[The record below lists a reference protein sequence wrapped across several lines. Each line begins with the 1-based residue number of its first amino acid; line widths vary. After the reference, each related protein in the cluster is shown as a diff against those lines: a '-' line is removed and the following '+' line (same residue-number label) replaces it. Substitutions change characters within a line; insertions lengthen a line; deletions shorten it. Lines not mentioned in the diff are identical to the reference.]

1 MTRVEFLEQLEYLLQ
16 DIDDRD
22 RVDALNYYRDY
33 MDEAGIRENDTVER
47 LLESPEK
54 IAVSLRASLTGDEEE
69 QIESGEQGFKNSHAE
84 AAAKVPDL
92 YGRQEESKNERWE
105 DTYEG
110 TSEYDY
116 AQEVVTTEPEVK
128 KSHLGKILLIVFLCL
143 VGAPIIFGIG
153 GSIIGLVF
161 GILGGIFGLVFGVA
175 GGAIGFLIGGIVVFV
190 MSIVQMMTA
199 IPQGVFM
206 MGVSLFMVAV
216 GILLVMLTITLFKRF
231 IPWLIRTVV
240 RLFRKIFR
248 RDGGG
253 KA

>member
-22 RVDALNYYRDY
+22 RADALDYYRDY
-33 MDEAGIRENDTVER
+33 MDEAGVRENDTVEQ

-54 IAVSLRASLTGDEEE
+54 IAVSLRISLTGNEEE
-69 QIESGEQGFKNSHAE
+69 QLESGEQGFKNSHAE
-84 AAAKVPDL
+84 AAAKVPDI
-92 YGRQEESKNERWE
+92 YGRQEESKSERC
-105 DTYEG
+105 DDAYEAAFD
-110 TSEYDY
+110 YDY
-116 AQEVVTTEPEVK
+116 AQEVVSSETKEK

-143 VGAPIIFGIG
+143 VGSPIIFGIG

-161 GILGGIFGLVFGVA
+161 GILCGILGLVLGVA
-175 GGAIGFLIGGIVVFV
+175 GGAIGFLIGGIIVFV

-206 MGVSLFMVAV
+206 MGISLLMVAV
-216 GILLVMLTITLFKRF
+216 GILLAMLTITLFKRF
-231 IPWLIRTVV
+231 IPWLIQTVV
-240 RLFRKIFR
+240 KLFRRIFH
-248 RDGGG
+248 RDGGE